1 MSTRARL
8 VAVGIAGIFVLST
21 ASAAQAAPSGESP
34 TGHISGMQIT
44 SGHAQFVLSIQ
55 NLPTGTHLDPKSI
68 RVTAAGRTLPATA
81 QLNTSRPS
89 GSAAPAQ
96 AAMLVLDTS
105 GSMAGAGLAGAK
117 QAATG
122 YARKLPADVR
132 VGLVIFATT
141 PTLVLAPTTDR
152 AALTAALAQVH
163 AGGSTALYDG
173 VSTAV
178 HAMAGLPADTVRR
191 LVILS
196 DGDDTASHLALPAVL
211 RLLTQAHVPAD
222 VVAFRLPGNDQNV
235 QHQIGAASGGRVLP
249 ASSAAELAA
258 AFAVAADTFTD
269 SASVR
274 VDVPANLAG
283 TQAVISVS
291 AAAGKYPISTTTT
304 VKFAGVAPT
313 AAPSP
318 AEAPPAAA
326 AEPAI
331 HSNAS
336 MMWLVL
342 ALTFCGLLSV
352 LLLAF
357 WRPNR
362 TRTVSDRIAAMQRYR
377 LLGASETEAKEVAR
391 DSVLTNAALAA
402 VDRVVRACGMRDR
415 VNASLERAGVRMRPQ
430 EWVLL
435 LISIGVVLTTAL
447 VFLTGSLFLA
457 VPIGAVLTWLGG
469 RFYLTVKSSRR
480 AAAFAEQLPDVL
492 QIVASSLR
500 SGFTLSQALDS
511 VVREGTEPASSEF
524 ARALTEARLGA
535 DLEDA
540 LDAVAERM
548 RCRDLSWV
556 VEAVRISREVGGN
569 LAEVLLTTVSTMR
582 ERAQMRRQVRTLSA
596 EGRLSAWILVCL
608 PIMIGGWL
616 LLVRRD
622 YLRPLFST
630 PIGIAMLAGAGLL
643 VGVGAFWMSRLVKV
657 EV

>member
-1 MSTRARL
+1 MSMRTSL
-8 VAVGIAGIFVLST
+8 VAVGIASLFVLST
-21 ASAAQAAPSGESP
+21 ASAAQATPSGESP
-34 TGHISGMQIT
+34 SGHISGMQVT

-55 NLPTGTHLDPKSI
+55 NLPTGTHFDPRSI
-68 RVTAAGRTLPATA
+68 RVTAAGQPLPATA
-81 QLNTSRPS
+81 QLSTSQSS
-89 GSAAPAQ
+89 GSAAPSQ

-105 GSMAGAGLAGAK
+105 GSMAGAGLAGAE
-117 QAATG
+117 QAAVG

-132 VGLVIFATT
+132 VGLVTFATT
-141 PTLVLAPTTDR
+141 PTLVLAPTADR
-152 AALTAALAQVH
+152 AALTAALARVH
-163 AGGSTALYDG
+163 AGGDTALYDG
-173 VSTAV
+173 ISTAV
-178 HAMAGLPADTVRR
+178 HAMAGLPADTLRR

-196 DGDDTASHLALPAVL
+196 DGDDTASRLALPAVL
-211 RLLTQAHVPAD
+211 QLLTQAHVPAD

-249 ASSAAELAA
+249 ASSAEELAT

-269 SASVR
+269 TAWVR

-283 TQAVISVS
+283 TEGLINVS
-291 AAAGKYPISTTTT
+291 AAAGKYPISATTT

-318 AEAPPAAA
+318 AQAPPSATSQ
-326 AEPAI
+326 PAT
-331 HSNAS
+331 HSNSS

-357 WRPNR
+357 WRPSR
-362 TRTVSDRIAAMQRYR
+362 TTTVSDRIAAMQRYR
-377 LLGASETEAKEVAR
+377 LLGAAETEAKEVAR
-391 DSVLTNAALAA
+391 DSALTKAALAA
-402 VDRVVRACGMRDR
+402 VDRVVRARGMRDR
-415 VNASLERAGVRMRPQ
+415 VNANLERAGVRMRPQ

-435 LISIGVVLTTAL
+435 LISSGVVLTAG
-447 VFLTGSLFLA
+447 VMFLTRSLLLA
-457 VPIGAVLTWLGG
+457 VPIGVVVTWLGG
-469 RFYLTVKSSRR
+469 RLYLTVKSGRR

-540 LDAVAERM
+540 LEAVAERM

-596 EGRLSAWILVCL
+596 EGRLSAWILLCL

-616 LLVRRD
+616 LLTRRD
-622 YLRPLFST
+622 YLQPLFST
-630 PIGIAMLAGAGLL
+630 SIGIGMLAGAGLL
-643 VGVGAFWMSRLVKV
+643 VVVGAFWMSRLVKV

>member
-1 MSTRARL
+1 MNMRARL
-8 VAVGIAGIFVLST
+8 VAVGFTGLVALGTAG
-21 ASAAQAAPSGESP
+21 AAQAAPSGAAP
-34 TGHISGMQIT
+34 TGHVSGMQTT

-68 RVTAAGRTLPATA
+68 RVTVAGRVLPTTA
-81 QLNTSRPS
+81 QLNTSQSS
-89 GSAAPAQ
+89 GTAVPAQ

-117 QAATG
+117 QAAAG
-122 YARKLPADVR
+122 YARRLPADVR
-132 VGLVIFATT
+132 VGLVTFASA

-152 AALTAALAQVH
+152 AALTAALVRVR
-163 AGGSTALYDG
+163 AGGDTSLYDG
-173 VSTAV
+173 ISTAV
-178 HAMAGLPADTVRR
+178 HAMGALPADTLRR
-191 LVILS
+191 LLILS
-196 DGDDTASHLALPAVL
+196 DGDDTASRLALPAVL
-211 RLLTQAHVPAD
+211 GLLAQAHVPAD

-249 ASSAAELAA
+249 ASSAAELAT
-258 AFAVAADTFTD
+258 AFAVAAETFTD

-283 TQAVISVS
+283 TQAVVSVS

-318 AEAPPAAA
+318 AEAPPSAAA
-326 AEPAI
+326 KPAA
-331 HSNAS
+331 HSNS

-377 LLGASETEAKEVAR
+377 LLGASETEEKEVSR
-391 DSVLTNAALAA
+391 DSVLTRTALAA
-402 VDRVVRACGMRDR
+402 VDRVVRARGMRDR

-447 VFLTGSLFLA
+447 VFLTGSLLLA

-469 RFYLTVKSSRR
+469 RLYLTVKSGRR

-556 VEAVRISREVGGN
+556 VEAVRISREVGCN

-622 YLRPLFST
+622 YLRPLYST
-630 PIGIAMLAGAGLL
+630 PIGIGMLVGACLL
-643 VGVGAFWMSRLVKV
+643 VGVGALWMSRLVKV

>member
-1 MSTRARL
+1 MSMRIRL
-8 VAVGIAGIFVLST
+8 VAAGASLLALGTVG
-21 ASAAQAAPSGESP
+21 AAQAAASGESP

-44 SGHAQFVLSIQ
+44 SGHAQFVLTTQ
-55 NLPTGTHLDPKSI
+55 NLPVGTHLDPKSI
-68 RVTAAGRTLPATA
+68 RVTAAGRALPTTA
-81 QLNTSRPS
+81 QLNTSQSS
-89 GSAAPAQ
+89 GSAVPAQ
-96 AAMLVLDTS
+96 AAMVVLDTS
-105 GSMAGAGLAGAK
+105 GSMSGAGLAGAK
-117 QAATG
+117 QAAAG

-132 VGLVIFATT
+132 VGLVAFATA

-152 AALTAALAQVH
+152 AALTAALARVH
-163 AGGSTALYDG
+163 AGGDTALYDG
-173 VSTAV
+173 ISAAV
-178 HAMAGLPADTVRR
+178 QAMAGLPADTVRR

-196 DGDDTASHLALPAVL
+196 DGDDTASQLALPAVL
-211 RLLTQAHVPAD
+211 RLLAQARVPAD

-249 ASSAAELAA
+249 ASSAAELAT

-269 SASVR
+269 SASVG

-283 TQAVISVS
+283 TQALISVS
-291 AAAGKYPISTTTT
+291 AAAGKYPISATTT
-304 VKFAGVAPT
+304 VKFAGLAPT

-318 AEAPPAAA
+318 PEDAPSTAAKPAT
-326 AEPAI
+326 
-331 HSNAS
+331 HSNS
-336 MMWLVL
+336 SMWLVL

-352 LLLAF
+352 LLLVF
-357 WRPNR
+357 WRPKR

-377 LLGASETEAKEVAR
+377 LLGAPETEAKEIAR
-391 DSVLTNAALAA
+391 DSVLTKAALAA
-402 VDRVVRACGMRDR
+402 VDRVVRARGMRDR
-415 VNASLERAGVRMRPQ
+415 VNASLERAGVRLRPQ
-430 EWVLL
+430 EWVLI
-435 LISIGVVLTTAL
+435 LISIGVVVTTAL
-447 VFLTGSLFLA
+447 VFLTRSLFLA
-457 VPIGAVLTWLGG
+457 VPIGVALTWLGG
-469 RFYLTVKSSRR
+469 RLYLSVKSSRR

-540 LDAVAERM
+540 LEAVADRM

-582 ERAQMRRQVRTLSA
+582 ERAQMRRQVRALSA

-630 PIGIAMLAGAGLL
+630 PIGIGMLAGAALL

>member
-1 MSTRARL
+1 MSMRTSL
-8 VAVGIAGIFVLST
+8 VAVGIASLFVLST
-21 ASAAQAAPSGESP
+21 ASAAQATPSGESP
-34 TGHISGMQIT
+34 SGHISGMQVT

-55 NLPTGTHLDPKSI
+55 NLPTGTHFDPRSI
-68 RVTAAGRTLPATA
+68 RVTAAGRPLPATA
-81 QLNTSRPS
+81 QLSTSQSS
-89 GSAAPAQ
+89 GSAAPSQ

-105 GSMAGAGLAGAK
+105 GSMAGAGLAGAE
-117 QAATG
+117 QAAVG

-132 VGLVIFATT
+132 VGLVTFATT
-141 PTLVLAPTTDR
+141 PTLVLAPTADR
-152 AALTAALAQVH
+152 AALTAALARVH
-163 AGGSTALYDG
+163 AGGDTALYDG
-173 VSTAV
+173 ISTAV
-178 HAMAGLPADTVRR
+178 HAMAGLPADTLRR

-196 DGDDTASHLALPAVL
+196 DGDDTASRLALPAVL
-211 RLLTQAHVPAD
+211 QLLTQAHVPAD

-249 ASSAAELAA
+249 ASSAEELAT

-269 SASVR
+269 TAWVR

-283 TQAVISVS
+283 TEGLINVS
-291 AAAGKYPISTTTT
+291 AAAGKYPISATTT

-318 AEAPPAAA
+318 AQAPPSATSQ
-326 AEPAI
+326 PAT
-331 HSNAS
+331 HSNSS

-352 LLLAF
+352 LLLIF
-357 WRPNR
+357 WRPTR
-362 TRTVSDRIAAMQRYR
+362 TTTVSDRIAAMQRYR
-377 LLGASETEAKEVAR
+377 LLGAAETEAKEVAR
-391 DSVLTNAALAA
+391 DSALTKAALAA
-402 VDRVVRACGMRDR
+402 VDRVVRARGMRDR
-415 VNASLERAGVRMRPQ
+415 VNANLERAGVRMRPQ

-435 LISIGVVLTTAL
+435 LISSGVVLTAG
-447 VFLTGSLFLA
+447 VMFLTRSLLLA
-457 VPIGAVLTWLGG
+457 VPIGVVVTWVGG
-469 RFYLTVKSSRR
+469 RLYLTVRSGRR

-540 LDAVAERM
+540 LEAVAERM

-616 LLVRRD
+616 LLTRRD
-622 YLRPLFST
+622 YLQPLFST
-630 PIGIAMLAGAGLL
+630 SIGIGMLAGAGLL
-643 VGVGAFWMSRLVKV
+643 VVVGAFWMSRLVKV